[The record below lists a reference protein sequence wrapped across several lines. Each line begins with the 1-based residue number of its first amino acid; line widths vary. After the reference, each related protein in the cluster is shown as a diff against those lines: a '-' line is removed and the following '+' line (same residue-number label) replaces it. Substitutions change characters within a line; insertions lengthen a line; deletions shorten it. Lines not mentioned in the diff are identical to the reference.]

1 MIKISKIIF
10 GRYFKDPSNK
20 NTKFLRTKIRNL
32 KTPLE
37 KSGIKYDQI
46 LKSINNLALSRNTL
60 DLYFQ
65 KIFKNVIKKK
75 KKEILIDLKK
85 FDELNNEIKMAVINE
100 SIKRLKQN
108 YYSLRSKKINNLIQN
123 LNKKDFKKSTLG
135 GCIFILKKGNICLK
149 NEKT

>member
-1 MIKISKIIF
+1 MIQKKSLIKISKIIF

-65 KIFKNVIKKK
+65 KIFKNVIKKEK
-75 KKEILIDLKK
+75 RNFDRFKEI
-85 FDELNNEIKMAVINE
+85 
-100 SIKRLKQN
+100 R
-108 YYSLRSKKINNLIQN
+108 
-123 LNKKDFKKSTLG
+123 
-135 GCIFILKKGNICLK
+135 
-149 NEKT
+149 

>member
-65 KIFKNVIKKK
+65 KIFKNVIKKR

-100 SIKRLKQN
+100 SIKSLKQN